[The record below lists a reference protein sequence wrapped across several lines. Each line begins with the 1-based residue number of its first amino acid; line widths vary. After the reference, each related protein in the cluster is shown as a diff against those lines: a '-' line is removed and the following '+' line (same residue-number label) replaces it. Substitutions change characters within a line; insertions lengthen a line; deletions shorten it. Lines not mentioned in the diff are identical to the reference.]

1 MNMLKNIM
9 KFARLNKA
17 ITFYFLFLTFILC
30 AQLLFSNWPGGLV
43 GGSVFLMLLVGAI
56 EYNIL
61 EGSLLRLRAQFV
73 FIFALLIFWGSP
85 LCFFFTDYIEWIQS
99 RLYGMPEMCIML
111 PFGVVM
117 IFGSLYLGLF
127 KIHSHQLRFWHWLAI
142 WLLSLFLILIYAN
155 QLNFSLYAFYV
166 DQYGRL
172 LNVVI
177 CILYSLFVL
186 IYTSIP
192 WKRLYWTDLLIDGMA
207 IFLYSVLFRSFFLMV
222 LAFCFKITV
231 GRISGND
238 KARWKSLLFWHIV
251 LLVLPLLGY
260 HFRSNPIWNEAQ
272 SFRVNSF
279 EFLVIYELLAFVYAV
294 VTIMREK
301 REVLKKY

>member
-1 MNMLKNIM
+1 
-9 KFARLNKA
+9 
-17 ITFYFLFLTFILC
+17 
-30 AQLLFSNWPGGLV
+30 
-43 GGSVFLMLLVGAI
+43 MLLVGAI

-85 LCFFFTDYIEWIQS
+85 LGFFFTDYIELIQS
-99 RLYGMPEMCIML
+99 RFWSMPVMCIML
-111 PFGVVM
+111 PLGVSVV
-117 IFGSLYLGLF
+117 FCGLYLSLF
-127 KIHSHQLRFWHWLAI
+127 KINNYQLRTLDWLII
-142 WLLSLFLILIYAN
+142 WLSSFLLILIYGN
-155 QLNFSLYAFYV
+155 PFVFSLYASCV

-172 LNVVI
+172 LNIVI
-177 CILYSLFVL
+177 CILYSIFIL

-279 EFLVIYELLAFVYAV
+279 EFLVIYELLAFVHAV